1 MSEKSQ
7 VTQESLYSEERKR
20 GRALGVMYRESEK
33 YRESHSWL
41 SWRGKMQSQLK
52 PDGLGDRLAI
62 LIAG

>member
-33 YRESHSWL
+33 YRES
-41 SWRGKMQSQLK
+41 GNIEKQ
-52 PDGLGDRLAI
+52 
-62 LIAG
+62 